1 MNLGYDVAA
10 ALPELRAQAESIMTS
25 RVVVSRET
33 GRVRDPETGS
43 YIPTWTV
50 IYQGKARLR
59 MPSTQ
64 AREVD
69 QAGQRIVESAPT
81 LSLPIGDS
89 SASLVALDDVA
100 VLVEHAADPLIVGTR
115 MRVVEGNDQTWST
128 ARRFSV
134 EILTPA

>member
-1 MNLGYDVAA
+1 MSLGYDIAG
-10 ALPELRAQAESIMTS
+10 ALPELRAQAESIMSS
-25 RVVVSRET
+25 RVVISRET
-33 GRVRDPETGS
+33 GKARDPETGS
-43 YIPTWTV
+43 YIPSWTV
-50 IYQGKARLR
+50 IYEGKARVR

-81 LSLPIGDS
+81 LSLPIGDVD
-89 SASLVALDDVA
+89 AALVALDDVA
-100 VLVEHAADPLIVGTR
+100 LLVEHAPDPLVVGTR

>member
-1 MNLGYDVAA
+1 MLGYDVAA

-33 GRVRDPETGS
+33 GTVRDPETGTNV
-43 YIPTWTV
+43 PTWTV
-50 IYQGKARLR
+50 IYQGKARVR
-59 MPSTQ
+59 MPSTE

-69 QAGQRIVESAPT
+69 QSGQRIVESAPT

-89 SASLVALDDVA
+89 SAALVALDDVA
-100 VLVEHAADPLIVGTR
+100 VLIEHGPDPLIVGTR
-115 MRVVEGNDQTWST
+115 MRVAEGIDQTWST